1 MTDFDAIAQGMTQAV
16 PFAGHLGLEI
26 TSVAEGEAV
35 VRLPERAELTNHVG
49 SQHAGALFTV
59 AETASG
65 AAFVGAFAERLGEVT
80 PLARSAEISYEKI
93 AKGTDRGERQAGRAG
108 GRGAGH
114 ARRRGQGRV
123 PLRGRARRRV
133 RHAGGHGD
141 RALARAAQQAGH
153 GRGMSLVPLER
164 DDTGL
169 VVARFDSPPLN
180 LFNRQ
185 LFEDLQAA
193 IAAVEA
199 DPPRA
204 LLFRAEGRAV
214 SGGVDVHEFDGL
226 TPERASELWD
236 ELIGTVERVE
246 ALPLPV
252 VFAAHALTL
261 TAAFE
266 LALGCDLILAA
277 RSAQFG
283 LVEKVV
289 GLTPSMGGTQRLA
302 ERAGSGRAR
311 HFVMSGELFGA
322 ETMEQWGVVNL
333 LFEDEEFDQR
343 ARAYA
348 AELAAGPTK
357 AHAMTKHI
365 LRRYREGGIP
375 AADQAVREDAG
386 DLFATEDLQGA
397 VKTFL
402 DKGPGHAEFQG
413 R

>member
-1 MTDFDAIAQGMTQAV
+1 
-16 PFAGHLGLEI
+16 
-26 TSVAEGEAV
+26 
-35 VRLPERAELTNHVG
+35 
-49 SQHAGALFTV
+49 
-59 AETASG
+59 
-65 AAFVGAFAERLGEVT
+65 
-80 PLARSAEISYEKI
+80 
-93 AKGTDRGERQAGRAG
+93 
-108 GRGAGH
+108 
-114 ARRRGQGRV
+114 
-123 PLRGRARRRV
+123 
-133 RHAGGHGD
+133 
-141 RALARAAQQAGH
+141 
-153 GRGMSLVPLER
+153 MSLIRLER
-164 DDTGL
+164 DEAGL
-169 VVARFDSPPLN
+169 AVASIDSPPLN

-193 IAAVEA
+193 VAAVEA

-204 LLFRAEGRAV
+204 LLFRADGRAV

-226 TPERASELWD
+226 TPETGSALWD

-252 VFAAHALTL
+252 LFAAHALTL

-277 RSAQFG
+277 LSARFG

-302 ERAGSGRAR
+302 ERVGSGRAR
-311 HFVMSGELFGA
+311 HFVMSGELFSA
-322 ETMEQWGVVNL
+322 EEMERWGVVNL
-333 LFEDEEFDQR
+333 LWDDEGFDER

-357 AHAMTKHI
+357 AHGMTKHI
-365 LRRYREGGIP
+365 LRRFREGGIP
-375 AADQAVREDAG
+375 AADQAVRDEAAY
-386 DLFATEDLQGA
+386 LFATEDLQNA

-402 DKGPGHAEFQG
+402 AEGPGHAKFQG

>member
-1 MTDFDAIAQGMTQAV
+1 
-16 PFAGHLGLEI
+16 
-26 TSVAEGEAV
+26 VAL
-35 VRLPERAELTNHVG
+35 VRLEREEGGLA
-49 SQHAGALFTV
+49 V
-59 AETASG
+59 AT
-65 AAFVGAFAERLGEVT
+65 
-80 PLARSAEISYEKI
+80 
-93 AKGTDRGERQAGRAG
+93 
-108 GRGAGH
+108 
-114 ARRRGQGRV
+114 
-123 PLRGRARRRV
+123 
-133 RHAGGHGD
+133 
-141 RALARAAQQAGH
+141 
-153 GRGMSLVPLER
+153 
-164 DDTGL
+164 
-169 VVARFDSPPLN
+169 FDSPPLN

-185 LFEDLQAA
+185 LFEDLRAA

-199 DPPRA
+199 EPPRA

-226 TPERASELWD
+226 TPETGGQLWD

-322 ETMEQWGVVNL
+322 EEMERWGVVNL
-333 LFEDEEFDQR
+333 LLEDEGFDDR

-365 LRRYREGGIP
+365 LRRFREGGIP
-375 AADQAVREDAG
+375 AADQAIREDAA
-386 DLFATEDLQGA
+386 DLFATEDLQRA
-397 VKTFL
+397 VQAFL
-402 DKGPGHAEFQG
+402 DKGPGHAEFEG

>member
-1 MTDFDAIAQGMTQAV
+1 MA
-16 PFAGHLGLEI
+16 
-26 TSVAEGEAV
+26 EAV
-35 VRLPERAELTNHVG
+35 R
-49 SQHAGALFTV
+49 
-59 AETASG
+59 
-65 AAFVGAFAERLGEVT
+65 
-80 PLARSAEISYEKI
+80 
-93 AKGTDRGERQAGRAG
+93 
-108 GRGAGH
+108 
-114 ARRRGQGRV
+114 
-123 PLRGRARRRV
+123 
-133 RHAGGHGD
+133 
-141 RALARAAQQAGH
+141 
-153 GRGMSLVPLER
+153 LER
-164 DDTGL
+164 DERGL
-169 VVARFDSPPLN
+169 AVATFDSPPLN
-180 LFNRQ
+180 LFDSRMI
-185 LFEDLQAA
+185 EGLQAA
-193 IAAVEA
+193 IAAAES

-226 TPERASELWD
+226 TPERASQLWD

-311 HFVMSGELFGA
+311 HFVMSGALFGA
-322 ETMEQWGVVNL
+322 EEMERWGVVNVL
-333 LFEDEEFDQR
+333 LDDEGFDEN
-343 ARAYA
+343 ARAFA

-375 AADQAVREDAG
+375 AADEAVRSDAG
-386 DLFATEDLQGA
+386 ELFATEDLQRA

-402 DKGPGHAEFQG
+402 EKGPGHAEFEG